1 MIEVFKA
8 INWPQTGLILGIIF
22 LLLFKKDLALFIGRV
37 KSIGKDGLTAST
49 PEAQRENKNNQAAQ
63 ELLDAIGKSIVLKEL
78 EDRIRLDMDSRGL
91 DTKGDSVEV
100 LIRLLAANQILLE
113 FEQIHS
119 LIFGSQ
125 IFLLKK
131 LNEVCGQGKTK
142 VFLDEHFRALQEMF
156 PDAFT
161 NWSLDQYLS
170 FLTSRSLILFDG
182 DNFHITNLGVEYI
195 TWIARNGRQ
204 ENKPF

>member
-1 MIEVFKA
+1 MIEVFKS

-131 LNEVCGQGKTK
+131 LNEVCGQGKPK

-161 NWSLDQYLS
+161 NWSLVEYVS
-170 FLTSRSLILFDG
+170 FLKSRSLIIFDG

>member
-1 MIEVFKA
+1 MIEFFKA
-8 INWPQTGLILGIIF
+8 ISWPHTGLILGIIF
-22 LLLFKKDLALFIGRV
+22 LFLFKKDVALFIGRV

-49 PEAQRENKNNQAAQ
+49 PEAQRENKNNLAAQ

-91 DTKGDSVEV
+91 DTKGDSVEL
-100 LIRLLAANQILLE
+100 LIRQLAANQILLE

-131 LNEVCGQGKTK
+131 LNEVCGQGKSK
-142 VFLDEHFRALQEMF
+142 VFLDEHFKALQEIF
-156 PDAFT
+156 PDALS

-170 FLTSRSLILFDG
+170 FLKSRSLILFDG